1 MIQETN
7 SLKRTARI
15 AGLLYFIL
23 AILGIFSLMYVPPQ
37 IGVKGDDVATC
48 RNIVN
53 KEFLFRL
60 DLAVNVITNV
70 MYIFL
75 AMQFYK
81 LFENVN
87 RNLCRLLVAFVLVQV
102 PFSFSLSAL
111 DLSSLLVL
119 KGDIMKYLT
128 AEEAQKF
135 AILFRRTSI
144 AGTGLMQVFWGLWLF
159 PMGILAYKS
168 GFIPRIIGVLVLITG
183 VAYTVQSLM
192 YVLFPEIKN
201 AMEPY
206 MFPFFFGELSI
217 ILYLFIK
224 GIKSNWSP
232 AA

>member
-1 MIQETN
+1 MLKQT
-7 SLKRTARI
+7 SLKKTAHL
-15 AGLLYFIL
+15 AGILYFIL
-23 AILGIFSLMYVPPQ
+23 ALLGIFSLMYVPPQ
-37 IGVKGDDVATC
+37 IGVKGNDAATC
-48 RNIVN
+48 QNIVN

-60 DLAVNVITNV
+60 DLAVSVITNV
-70 MYIFL
+70 LYIFL

-81 LFENVN
+81 LFENVS

-102 PFSFSLSAL
+102 PFSFAL
-111 DLSSLLVL
+111 NTLDMSSLLVL

-128 AEEAQKF
+128 TEEAQKF

-144 AGTGLMQVFWGLWLF
+144 AGTGLMQVFWGLWLV
-159 PMGILAYKS
+159 PMGILAFKS

-183 VAYTVQSLM
+183 AAYTVQSLM
-192 YVLFPEIKN
+192 YILFPEIKN

-224 GIKSNWSP
+224 GVKKDYAGVNL
-232 AA
+232 